1 MPLYSHLSGLIRG
14 LARRTVG
21 AKLSDKTR
29 RRPMMKGAFLMAL
42 LTLALAGCTP
52 RVDLLSTPNE
62 SEANDVLSVLLN
74 NGVDAQKS
82 TLKGE
87 ISISV
92 DGPQAGRAL
101 DLLRSRGLPRSN
113 FQGMGDVFKKDGL
126 ISSPLEERARY
137 TFALSQELEGTLS
150 DLDGVLLA
158 RVHVVL
164 PEAAGVDKAA
174 VPSSVG
180 VLIKYRPGY
189 DLELLKPKIEALV
202 AHAIP
207 AVKPD
212 AVYVALVA
220 EQSSAD
226 ARGLSDA
233 ASAGSDATAGL
244 DGSNATALAHD
255 SDAARAAAHRS
266 KLRLLAT
273 ALAAIGLMI
282 LGGVAWRRRGAR
294 GAKNLVGR
302 PRAWFDALTQ
312 ALVRRRARAQATEE
326 GGS

>member
-1 MPLYSHLSGLIRG
+1 
-14 LARRTVG
+14 
-21 AKLSDKTR
+21 
-29 RRPMMKGAFLMAL
+29 MKGAFVMVMLSVL
-42 LTLALAGCTP
+42 LAGCTP

-62 SEANDVLSVLLN
+62 AEANDVLSVLLN

-82 TLKGE
+82 SLKGA

-92 DGPQAGRAL
+92 DGPEAARAL

-113 FQGMGDVFKKDGL
+113 FQGMGDIFKKDGL

-137 TFALSQELEGTLS
+137 TYALSQELEGTLS

-174 VPSSVG
+174 VPSSAA

-207 AVKPD
+207 AVQPD

-220 EQSSAD
+220 GQD
-226 ARGLSDA
+226 ASDA
-233 ASAGSDATAGL
+233 PGPVAATGAMGAGDSATRTSGATESTVAQTT
-244 DGSNATALAHD
+244 SE
-255 SDAARAAAHRS
+255 AARAATQR
-266 KLRLLAT
+266 KLRLLAA
-273 ALAAIGLMI
+273 ALASFGLMVVGWFI
-282 LGGVAWRRRGAR
+282 WRRRGVGADKPPQAGWRAR
-294 GAKNLVGR
+294 AG
-302 PRAWFDALTQ
+302 ALTQ
-312 ALVRRRARAQATEE
+312 MFARRRGRTHVAQG

>member
-1 MPLYSHLSGLIRG
+1 MSIYSQLSGLICG
-14 LARRTVG
+14 LAGRRVRST
-21 AKLSDKTR
+21 ALDR
-29 RRPMMKGAFLMAL
+29 PERRPMMRGAFVMAF
-42 LTLALAGCTP
+42 LALVLAGCTP
-52 RVDLLSTPNE
+52 RVDLLNTPNE

-74 NGVDAQKS
+74 NGVNAQKS
-82 TLKGE
+82 TVKGE
-87 ISISV
+87 VSISV
-92 DGPQAGRAL
+92 EEAEAARAL

-220 EQSSAD
+220 QQSSAD
-226 ARGLSDA
+226 ARGLAGA
-233 ASAGSDATAGL
+233 AGAGSDATAGM
-244 DGSNATALAHD
+244 DGSNASALAQD
-255 SDAARAAAHRS
+255 SEAAQAAAHRS

-273 ALAAIGLMI
+273 ALAGVGLMV
-282 LGGVAWRRRGAR
+282 LGGVVWRRRGAR
-294 GAKNLVGR
+294 GAKNIIGR

-312 ALVRRRARAQATEE
+312 ASVRGRARAQARD
-326 GGS
+326 GGIS